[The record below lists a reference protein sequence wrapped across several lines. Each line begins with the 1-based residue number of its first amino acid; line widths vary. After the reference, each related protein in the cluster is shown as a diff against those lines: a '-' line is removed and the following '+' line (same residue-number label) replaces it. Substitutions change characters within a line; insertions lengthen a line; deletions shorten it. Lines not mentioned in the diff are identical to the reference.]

1 MNRARGRGEGGAM
14 DDIDRKILNL
24 IQKEFPVTAEPFKE
38 IGAVVGIS
46 EDEAL
51 ERVRRLREE
60 GIIRRIGAVFDPG
73 KLGFVSA
80 LCAARVPE
88 EKIRPFVETVNALPG
103 VTHNYRRNNKY
114 NVWFTVIAPSEESLE
129 ESLAG
134 VKEKSGIVDILTMRA
149 VRTFKVD
156 ASFEL

>member
-1 MNRARGRGEGGAM
+1 LM
-14 DDIDRKILNL
+14 DGVDRKILNL

-38 IGAVVGIS
+38 IGASVGVS

-88 EKIRPFVETVNALPG
+88 EKIRSFVETVNVLPG
-103 VTHNYRRNNKY
+103 VTHNYRRNHEY

-134 VKEKSGIVDILTMRA
+134 IKENSGVVDILTMRA

>member
-1 MNRARGRGEGGAM
+1 MM
-14 DDIDRKILNL
+14 DGVDRKILNL

-38 IGAVVGIS
+38 IGASVGVS

-88 EKIRPFVETVNALPG
+88 EKIRSFVETVNVLPG
-103 VTHNYRRNNKY
+103 VTHNYRRNHEY

-134 VKEKSGIVDILTMRA
+134 IKENSGVVDILTMRA